1 MGLAA
6 LVAGLL
12 LLRNGHELTGIAC
25 LVLALLFV
33 LSAVTRPAM
42 LDPIARRWLALA
54 EVMARVVTPLLL
66 ALVYFLIVTPMGL
79 LRRTLGKSP
88 FVRDP
93 RADSYWIPSMPR
105 DAAARR
111 ARMQRQF

>member
-12 LLRNGHELTGIAC
+12 LLRNRHALTGIAC
-25 LVLALLFV
+25 LVLALLLVV
-33 LSAVTRPAM
+33 LAVTRPAM
-42 LDPIARRWLALA
+42 LGPIARRWLALA
-54 EVMARVVTPLLL
+54 HLISRVVTPLML

-88 FVRDP
+88 FARDP
-93 RADSYWIPSMPR
+93 RAGSYWVPSTPR
-105 DAAARR
+105 TASDRR

>member
-12 LLRNGHELTGIAC
+12 LLRNRQELAGVAC
-25 LVLALLFV
+25 LVLALLFLV
-33 LSAVTRPAM
+33 FAVTRPAM

-54 EVMARVVTPLLL
+54 DLIARVVTPLML
-66 ALVYFLIVTPMGL
+66 ALLYFLIVTPMGL
-79 LRRTLGKSP
+79 LRRTFGKSP

-93 RADSYWIPSMPR
+93 HAGSYWIPSVPR
-105 DAAARR
+105 TDADRR